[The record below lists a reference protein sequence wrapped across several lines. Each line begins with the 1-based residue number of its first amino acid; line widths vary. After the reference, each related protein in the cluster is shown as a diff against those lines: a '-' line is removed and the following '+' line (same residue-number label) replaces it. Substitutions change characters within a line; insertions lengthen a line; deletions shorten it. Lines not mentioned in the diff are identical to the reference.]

1 MAPVNNADHNA
12 VEHSIKN
19 VIQDLYEIL
28 VQISSYDISGR
39 PSRDILEASILRLS
53 SSLQSVHRLTQDEN
67 RLPIIPPE
75 LIQYVDNGRN
85 PDIYTREFVELA
97 RKGNQTMK
105 GKMEAFA
112 SFRDILAGE
121 MERAMPE
128 LGEDIKGVLEATGGK
143 TDTGKEGAGG
153 NKK

>member
-1 MAPVNNADHNA
+1 MED
-12 VEHSIKN
+12 SIKN

-112 SFRDILAGE
+112 
-121 MERAMPE
+121 
-128 LGEDIKGVLEATGGK
+128 
-143 TDTGKEGAGG
+143 
-153 NKK
+153 